1 MPHTAQQFETRSY
14 LILMDAG
21 VIACDLTQIVLF
33 YDPQATVTLV
43 QTVAAAAAHV
53 DGSARL
59 TTAILW
65 IGPGA
70 AVASG
75 LEAAIRA
82 KGGRLHLIGDDA
94 ETEDEGERWSVILR
108 PFSTES
114 IIAVLKRD
122 LMPAD

>member
-43 QTVAAAAAHV
+43 QTIAAAVAHL
-53 DGSARL
+53 DGSASL

-70 AVASG
+70 AVGSG
-75 LEAAIRA
+75 LADAIRA
-82 KGGRLHLIGDDA
+82 RGGRLHLIGDDA
-94 ETEDEGERWSVILR
+94 ETADAETRWSVILR

-114 IIAVLKRD
+114 IIAVLERD
-122 LMPAD
+122 RVTAD